1 MAAVVEVIAV
11 ATAVTEDVVIE
22 EKTMLE
28 NPIKSDGTLAALK
41 RLDALLE
48 YAVQHGE
55 LEEAERIRKQLSD
68 FADKVC

>member
-1 MAAVVEVIAV
+1 MAVIAA
-11 ATAVTEDVVIE
+11 ATAVTADAVIE
-22 EKTMLE
+22 ENTMLE

-55 LEEAERIRKQLSD
+55 FEEAERIRKQLSD
-68 FADKVC
+68 LADKVC

>member
-1 MAAVVEVIAV
+1 MAVIAAV
-11 ATAVTEDVVIE
+11 TAVTADVATE

-68 FADKVC
+68 LADKVC